1 MVKALDDVRKKIEVI
16 KFVYVLLSLKNKH
29 SCLKKTPTSGK
40 VANSEHFFFLYIS
53 LLLRNCFPFNGRAKV
68 IIDNYNWLSFPCYRF
83 KHLRWLSLNC

>member
-40 VANSEHFFFLYIS
+40 VANSEHFCFFTSHY
-53 LLLRNCFPFNGRAKV
+53 
-68 IIDNYNWLSFPCYRF
+68 Y
-83 KHLRWLSLNC
+83 